1 MIRRSVHPRLRS
13 RSGVTI
19 VESAIVLTVLTLI
32 VVGILDVGIA
42 VLRYNSLSDA
52 ARRLARTVVVHGAM
66 AEPQHA
72 IWGPDEYSAAASDNS
87 AIAAAVRP
95 LLIAASPDD
104 VSIHVEWID
113 GGNEP
118 DQRVRVTLR
127 HTHAHFVPSLM
138 GGSPVPLEAVS
149 TMRIAH

>member
-1 MIRRSVHPRLRS
+1 
-13 RSGVTI
+13 
-19 VESAIVLTVLTLI
+19 VLAVLALI
-32 VVGILDVGIA
+32 VFGILDVGIA
-42 VLRYNSLSDA
+42 VLRYNSLSGA
-52 ARRLARTVVVHGAM
+52 ARRLARTALVHGAM
-66 AEPQHA
+66 AEPQHT

-87 AIAAAVRP
+87 EIAAAVRP

-127 HTHAHFVPSLM
+127 HVHAHFVPSML